1 MTSGKD
7 EQSIDAR
14 KKSYQE
20 FTSSFLKRWPTLI
33 RGDIAQAELQE
44 ERNILLGVV
53 TKFGDL
59 ALELWGLKRE
69 IKLEGLDYFA
79 DKPFQVRSAEMVA
92 AKITQLQEGSIR
104 LDGRRIPLV
113 IQPMIASYVKIEG
126 KNARRRIIWAKGVVW
141 VSNREEAPV
150 QVQPDMPAPSD
161 GMDVTDALSDMD
173 QL

>member
-1 MTSGKD
+1 LTSGKD
-7 EQSIDAR
+7 EQSIAAR
-14 KKSYQE
+14 KKLYQA
-20 FTSSFLKRWPTLI
+20 FTLDFLKRWPTLI

-92 AKITQLQEGSIR
+92 AKITQLQEGSTR
-104 LDGRRIPLV
+104 LDGRKIPLV
-113 IQPMIASYVKIEG
+113 IQPMIASYVRIEG
-126 KNARRRIIWAKGVVW
+126 RNAPRRIIWSKGVVW
-141 VSNREEAPV
+141 VSNRKEAAV
-150 QVQPDMPAPSD
+150 QARPDVPAPSD
-161 GMDVTDALSDMD
+161 RMDVTDASSDMD
-173 QL
+173 EL